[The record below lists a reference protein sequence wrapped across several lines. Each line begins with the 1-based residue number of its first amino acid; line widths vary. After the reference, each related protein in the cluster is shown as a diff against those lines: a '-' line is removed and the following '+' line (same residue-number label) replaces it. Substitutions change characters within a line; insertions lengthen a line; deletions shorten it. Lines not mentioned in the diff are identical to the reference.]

1 MTKKIF
7 NNKYLITIYILLFNL
22 ILFLIKA
29 ILNSK
34 GLEFMSWVYY
44 LSALI
49 TITAIV
55 YISIKKISL
64 SQNSKNKKVISY
76 IYVPIV
82 EIISFFI
89 IVFVLFTIMN
99 IGVDK
104 IITIGN
110 RMVVKSN
117 GLLEIHPSPTYYEYH
132 NIVIRKTKIEHLPKE
147 IYDYLLYQ

>member
-1 MTKKIF
+1 
-7 NNKYLITIYILLFNL
+7 
-22 ILFLIKA
+22 
-29 ILNSK
+29 
-34 GLEFMSWVYY
+34 MSWVYY